1 MGSAGNFHPEWGYL
15 APMPSF
21 RRTLRIAVVAAAI
34 GAVAG
39 SVAGVSLIS
48 PSRSHVSDGPISAR
62 ALMSSR
68 VVVPSP
74 AEAYA
79 NTTATPANAIPPK
92 LALLLPD
99 ADESAGMTPADD
111 GSRLPPAATASPER
125 KVVAARKGPV
135 RVHRSRVA
143 NGLRYPHYERGYGR
157 PFQLPHN
164 STFVQLDQ
172 SCCAWTMPAN
182 QHSAPQW

>member
-1 MGSAGNFHPEWGYL
+1 MRSAGNFHPEWGYL

-48 PSRSHVSDGPISAR
+48 PSRSHVSDRPISAH

-68 VVVPSP
+68 VVMPSP
-74 AEAYA
+74 AEALA

-99 ADESAGMTPADD
+99 ADKSTGITPADD
-111 GSRLPPAATASPER
+111 GSRLPPAATATPER
-125 KVVAARKGPV
+125 HVIPARKGSV

-143 NGLRYPHYERGYGR
+143 TGLRYPRYERGYGR
-157 PFQLPHN
+157 SFQLPHN

-172 SCCAWTMPAN
+172 SCCAWATPAN
-182 QHSAPQW
+182 HHSAPQW